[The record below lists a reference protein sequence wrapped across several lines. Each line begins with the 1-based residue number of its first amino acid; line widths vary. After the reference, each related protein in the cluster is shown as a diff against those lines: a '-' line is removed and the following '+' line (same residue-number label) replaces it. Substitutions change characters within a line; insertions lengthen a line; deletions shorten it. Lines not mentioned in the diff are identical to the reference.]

1 MAFLRILL
9 IFALLYFAA
18 RLVGRLLFPPRT
30 GRNSQR
36 DTFNR
41 GRKEREGDVTVED
54 RNPHKKKIN
63 KDEGDYIDYEE
74 VKE

>member
-9 IFALLYFAA
+9 IFALFYFGI
-18 RLVGRLLFPPRT
+18 RLLGRILFPPRNSNYNNRDSFD
-30 GRNSQR
+30 GRSKK
-36 DTFNR
+36 
-41 GRKEREGDVTVED
+41 KEGEVTVENKD
-54 RNPHKKKIN
+54 SSGKKIN